1 MFESVSL
8 STPARVFQ
16 CPNCK
21 ETIDTSAQQCRFCSI
36 AIDLGAAEEAA
47 DAMAKVNQ
55 ACSDAS
61 YLKVMGV
68 SVPVFLA
75 LIFVPFADW
84 LGIVGYYFLVFATP
98 VMAARWWVRF
108 GRIKTEDRE
117 FGRAKKTAIIVGA
130 VVSLLLLNQ
139 LANLALVYVRT
150 LR

>member
-8 STPARVFQ
+8 STQARVFQ

-21 ETIDTSAQQCRFCSI
+21 ETIDTSAQQCRFCSA
-36 AIDLGAAEEAA
+36 AIDPGAAEAAA
-47 DAMAKVNQ
+47 DIMARVNQ

-68 SVPVFLA
+68 SVPIFLVM
-75 LIFVPFADW
+75 IFVPFAGW

-98 VMAARWWVRF
+98 AMAISWWVRF
-108 GRIKTEDRE
+108 GRIKTDDRE
-117 FGRAKKTAIIVGA
+117 FGSAKRTVIIVGA
-130 VVSLLLLNQ
+130 LVSLLLLNQ
-139 LANLALVYVRT
+139 LANFALMFVRT

>member
-8 STPARVFQ
+8 STQARVFQ

-21 ETIDTSAQQCRFCSI
+21 ETIDTSAQQCRFCSA
-36 AIDLGAAEEAA
+36 AIDPGAAEAAA
-47 DAMAKVNQ
+47 DIMARVNQ

-68 SVPVFLA
+68 SVPVFLV
-75 LIFVPFADW
+75 LIFVPFAGW

-98 VMAARWWVRF
+98 AMAIRWWVRF
-108 GRIKTEDRE
+108 GRIKTDDRE
-117 FGRAKKTAIIVGA
+117 FGSAKRTVIIVGA
-130 VVSLLLLNQ
+130 LVSLLLLNQ
-139 LANLALVYVRT
+139 LANFALMFVRT

>member
-8 STPARVFQ
+8 STQARVFQ

-21 ETIDTSAQQCRFCSI
+21 ETIDTSAQQCRFCSV
-36 AIDLGAAEEAA
+36 AIDPGAADDAA
-47 DAMAKVNQ
+47 DVMAKVNQ

-75 LIFVPFADW
+75 LIFVPFAGW

-108 GRIKTEDRE
+108 GRIKADDRE
-117 FGRAKKTAIIVGA
+117 FGRARRTVVIVGA
-130 VVSLLLLNQ
+130 LVSLLLLNQ
-139 LANLALVYVRT
+139 LANLALLFLRT